1 MPLTDPHS
9 LIAYSMYPEDVD
21 TVIVDGHIIMENR
34 KILTI
39 DEKFVKEKFKESYKR
54 ISKYSKT

>member
-1 MPLTDPHS
+1 
-9 LIAYSMYPEDVD
+9 MYPEDVD